1 MRVSQKRMGWQATQ
15 FFQISSTFK
24 MPKKKPTIISKEYK
38 IENLER
44 FDPAEIAR
52 FADKPEGKDSP
63 FFATPDGLGVTIG
76 RSLEDGEYEGKELP
90 EWKNDRQLFVELNI
104 NFVVR
109 VTCDREGTTYLE
121 IHQAGHQSFYS
132 FHFKGIEYR
141 ELFSIVPDF
150 EQRLSRFLIR
160 LGIYPLFWALYRE
173 KESDK
178 AKRSDAYEAIAD
190 YFEIFFKKILKPKP
204 ERKSEPREILPGF
217 TIRTIE
223 ERDGRPDKTE
233 AELEQEKSKF
243 ISDVFKALKRIES
256 EGGKRTQLD
265 VGLIVFEDRNSEDV
279 QSLMKNKCRLFGL
292 KWNEILSE
300 YDPKKV

>member
-1 MRVSQKRMGWQATQ
+1 MPTKKTKPKVSSKRYEIDITR
-15 FFQISSTFK
+15 T
-24 MPKKKPTIISKEYK
+24 
-38 IENLER
+38 
-44 FDPAEIAR
+44 DPADIAK
-52 FADKPEGKDSP
+52 FADTPEGKDSP
-63 FFATPDGLGVTIG
+63 FFAAPDGQGVTIG
-76 RSLEDGEYEGKELP
+76 RSREYEGKGLP
-90 EWKNDRQLFVELNI
+90 DWKNDRQLFAELNL

-109 VTCDREGTTYLE
+109 VTCDREGITYLE
-121 IHQAGHQSFYS
+121 IHQAGHQTYFK
-132 FHFKGIEYR
+132 FPFKGIEYKD
-141 ELFSIVPDF
+141 LFSIVPDF
-150 EQRLSRFLIR
+150 EQLLSRFLIR
-160 LGIYPLFWALYRE
+160 FGIYPLFWALYRAKESE
-173 KESDK
+173 KE
-178 AKRSDAYEAIAD
+178 KREDAYNSIKGN
-190 YFEIFFKKILKPKP
+190 FEIFFKKILKPKP